1 MTEQSKG
8 KILIL
13 DDEPELRA
21 LVSTYLGGRGY
32 QVRQA
37 TDDGHLYRL
46 MARERFDL
54 LILDVMMPWEDG
66 LSICKRLRL
75 EGETIPILML
85 TARAETLDRIL
96 GLEMGADDYLS
107 KPFEPRELLARI
119 EALLRR
125 QQFLGAHTNRVG
137 EGSIEFG
144 KFRLDTAN
152 RQLVGGS
159 GVLALNS
166 AEFSLLQVLAA
177 NLGRAL
183 SREKLI
189 ELTHGRD
196 ADVTERS
203 IDVQIL
209 RLRRLLEV
217 DPANPKYILTV
228 RGRGYMLT
236 EGGDSTR
243 GDSPP

>member
-1 MTEQSKG
+1 MTEQHKG

-21 LVSTYLGGRGY
+21 LVATYLGGRGY

-37 TDDGHLYRL
+37 TDDNHLYRL
-46 MARERFDL
+46 LARESFDL

-75 EGETIPILML
+75 DGDTIPILML

-119 EALLRR
+119 EAQLRR
-125 QQFLGAHTNRVG
+125 QHLLGAHTNKVG
-137 EGSIEFG
+137 EGCIEFG
-144 KFRLDTAN
+144 RFRLDGSN
-152 RQLVGGS
+152 RRLVDDKGP
-159 GVLALNS
+159 VPLNS
-166 AEFSLLQVLAA
+166 TEFSLLQVLAA

-217 DPANPKYILTV
+217 APANPKYILTI

-236 EGGDSTR
+236 EGGEPVR
-243 GDSPP
+243 